1 MKILI
6 LEDGTPASA
15 DLNAKLAEL
24 GIEVVGVIK
33 ASSGGFGVIPEA
45 SSGHAMPCS
54 RILVPVHDKL
64 LPIPL
69 ADVAFFYSTS
79 GTTQIFLKDGRTYGY
94 GKSLDSIMQVLDSRL
109 FYRANKQYIVSRDV
123 IKELVIWFDSRLLLH
138 LAVTPPE
145 PVYVSKNRAAEF
157 KQWMML

>member
-1 MKILI
+1 M
-6 LEDGTPASA
+6 PASA

-33 ASSGGFGVIPEA
+33 AQRGFDVLSEA
-45 SSGHAMPCS
+45 SAGHDVPCS

-69 ADVAFFYSTS
+69 ADVAFFYNTS
-79 GTTQIFLKDGRTYGY
+79 RTTQIFLKDGRTYSY
-94 GKSLDSIMQVLDSRL
+94 GKSLDGIMQALDGRL

-157 KQWMML
+157 KQWML

>member
-24 GIEVVGVIK
+24 GIEVVGYVK
-33 ASSGGFGVIPEA
+33 TLPSLDALPMEAASN
-45 SSGHAMPCS
+45 AMPCS

-69 ADVAFFYSTS
+69 TDVAFFYSTS
-79 GTTQIFLKDGRTYGY
+79 RTTQIFLKDGRTYGY
-94 GKSLDSIMQVLDSRL
+94 GKSLDGVMQSLDSRL

-123 IKELVIWFDSRLLLH
+123 IQELVIWFDSRLLLH
-138 LAVTPPE
+138 LSVTPPE

-157 KQWMML
+157 KQWML

>member
-24 GIEVVGVIK
+24 GIEVVGYVK
-33 ASSGGFGVIPEA
+33 TLPSLDALPMEAASN
-45 SSGHAMPCS
+45 AMPCS
-54 RILVPVHDKL
+54 RILVPVHDK
-64 LPIPL
+64 
-69 ADVAFFYSTS
+69 
-79 GTTQIFLKDGRTYGY
+79 
-94 GKSLDSIMQVLDSRL
+94 SLDGIMQSLDSRL

-138 LAVTPPE
+138 LSVTPPE

-157 KQWMML
+157 KQWML

>member
-6 LEDGTPASA
+6 LNDGTPASA

-24 GIEVVGVIK
+24 GIEVVGVIR
-33 ASSGGFGVIPEA
+33 APSSGFGVMPEA
-45 SSGHAMPCS
+45 SAGNAVPCS

-69 ADVAFFYSTS
+69 TDVAFFYSTS
-79 GTTQIFLKDGRTYGY
+79 GTTQIFLKDGRTYAY